1 MTVRGETPSG
11 ARQVSPIFISFRAS
25 ATDAVFSFFISFIW
39 CLKYFSVT
47 LSAKLIKTLYM

>member
-25 ATDAVFSFFISFIW
+25 ETDAVFSFFIFLYLVLEI
-39 CLKYFSVT
+39 LFSNFMT
-47 LSAKLIKTLYM
+47 QR